1 MRRILNHFQLQS
13 AVCMMVLLLG
23 MQVILQAQ
31 VYKAPALNPPQVTAK
46 SSHSQP
52 DKAPKTQKV
61 LVAYS
66 HGDPTVEEQYTL
78 ELINRARANP
88 KAEGARLVDTPDPDV
103 QGAISFFSINK
114 ALVKSQFNE
123 YPARPPLAFHP
134 RLIDCARG
142 HSKDMRDND
151 YQGHNGSNGST
162 MTDRINQAGYTGWT
176 GIGENVFSYAKSMWH
191 AHAGFNIDWGADNQ
205 ISLGHRQNIMNYAGT
220 LFTEIGVGV
229 LEDNNPGTQVGR
241 YIVTHNFGARNER
254 YVTGVAYKDNN
265 NNGFYDMGEGLPN
278 VKIELSKGTYFA
290 VTSTSGGYAV
300 PVTGLTGS
308 VTVTATGPGLGGV
321 VTKTVS
327 LQGQNVKVDIT
338 SALPGMVSLILPPN
352 EQTEVTKDINFTW
365 YKSLGATT
373 YNFVL
378 ADNDTFAAPI
388 IDIET
393 TDTSKSVIETLK
405 NAKDYYWKVRAKTQ
419 AGWGDFSEPF
429 MFQIRIYP
437 KDCEII
443 SPTDFE
449 AIYRDTLSLTWKKN
463 DPSAIRYWVQL
474 STNEYFE
481 EILLEDSNVVD
492 TTKKIKVDY
501 DMTYYWRVKS
511 SNGDLWNEF
520 TDPGIFYT
528 VQVPAGIVPVAP
540 ANGFSTSNKNIR
552 FIWRKDYMDT
562 EELKNNPFLPKGLFY
577 WFELSE
583 DNEFKTFFRQDT
595 LLRDTTVFIGNLKV
609 GAKYYWR
616 LKAYHEMGYGPFG
629 PTSTLTI
636 SSSNSIAEDLMKS
649 GIVYSTIDGGVLLSS
664 NQKEFD
670 ITSYTL
676 DGRLIGTS
684 KANGTFFIP
693 CHQSGMQ
700 YALIRIGNDHHMIPL
715 QCIR

>member
-1 MRRILNHFQLQS
+1 MSRFLKQS
-13 AVCMMVLLLG
+13 QIWFAMCVLLLIFG
-23 MQVILQAQ
+23 MQIIVQAQ
-31 VYKAPALNPPQVTAK
+31 SYRAPETNPPHIISK
-46 SSHSQP
+46 STVGS
-52 DKAPKTQKV
+52 DKTPKTQKV

-88 KAEGARLVDTPDPDV
+88 NAEGIRLVDTPDSDV
-103 QGAISFFSINK
+103 QGAINFFSISK
-114 ALVKSQFNE
+114 SLVKSQFST
-123 YPARPPLAFHP
+123 YPSRPPLAFHP
-134 RLIDCARG
+134 RLIECARG
-142 HSKDMRDND
+142 HSKDMRDNNF
-151 YQGHNGSNGST
+151 QSHSGSNGST
-162 MTDRINQAGYTGWT
+162 MTDRINKAAYTGWS
-176 GIGENVFSYAKSMWH
+176 GIGENVFSYAQSMWH

-205 ISLGHRQNIMNYAGT
+205 VTLGHRQNIMNYTGT

-229 LEDNNPGTQVGR
+229 LEDNNPSTQVGR
-241 YIVTHNFGARNER
+241 YIVTHNFGRRNDF
-254 YVTGVAYKDNN
+254 YITGVAYKDNN

-278 VKIELSKGTYFA
+278 VKIELSKGTFFA
-290 VTSTSGGYAV
+290 VTSTSGGYAI

-308 VTVTATGPGLGGV
+308 VTVTATGTGLGGV

-338 SALPGMVSLILPPN
+338 SALPGMVSLILPQN
-352 EQTEVTKDINFTW
+352 EQTEVKKDIDFSW
-365 YKSLGATT
+365 YKSLGATL

-378 ADNDTFAAPI
+378 ADNENFDSPI
-388 IDIET
+388 LNIET
-393 TDTSKSVIETLK
+393 TDTSRSVLGTLK

-419 AGWGDFSEPF
+419 AGWGDFSDPF

-443 SPTDFE
+443 SPKDFE

-463 DPSAIRYWVQL
+463 DPTAIRYWVQL
-474 STNEYFE
+474 AANEYFE
-481 EILLEDSNVVD
+481 EILFEDSNVVD

-528 VQVPAGIVPVAP
+528 VQVPAGIVPVSP
-540 ANGFSTSNKNIR
+540 ANGFSTANRNIR

-562 EELKNNPFLPKGLFY
+562 EELKNNPFLPKGLYY

-583 DNEFKTFFRQDT
+583 DKDFETFFRQDT

-609 GAKYYWR
+609 GATYHWR
-616 LKAYHEMGYGPFG
+616 AKAYHEMGYGPFG
-629 PTSTLTI
+629 PVSTLTI
-636 SSSNSIAEDLMKS
+636 SSPSSVTDDLVKS
-649 GIVYSTIDGGVLLSS
+649 GLTFSSVDGGAILSSQQQEFEVNTYTMEGRLLSTVKS
-664 NQKEFD
+664 NGN
-670 ITSYTL
+670 L
-676 DGRLIGTS
+676 
-684 KANGTFFIP
+684 FIP
-693 CHQSGMQ
+693 CDQSSMR
-700 YALIRIGNDHHMIPL
+700 YALVRIGNVHHMIPL

>member
-1 MRRILNHFQLQS
+1 MSRFLKQS
-13 AVCMMVLLLG
+13 QIWFAMCVLLLIFG
-23 MQVILQAQ
+23 MQIIVQAQ
-31 VYKAPALNPPQVTAK
+31 SYRAPETNPPHIISK
-46 SSHSQP
+46 STVGS
-52 DKAPKTQKV
+52 DKTPQTQKV

-88 KAEGARLVDTPDPDV
+88 NAEGIRLVDTPDSDV
-103 QGAISFFSINK
+103 QGAINFFSISK
-114 ALVKSQFNE
+114 SLVKSQFST
-123 YPARPPLAFHP
+123 YPSRPPLAFHP
-134 RLIDCARG
+134 RLIECARG
-142 HSKDMRDND
+142 HSKDMRDNNF
-151 YQGHNGSNGST
+151 QSHSGSNGST
-162 MTDRINQAGYTGWT
+162 MTDRINKAAYTGWS
-176 GIGENVFSYAKSMWH
+176 GIGENVFSYAQSMWH

-205 ISLGHRQNIMNYAGT
+205 VTLGHRQNIMNYTGT

-229 LEDNNPGTQVGR
+229 LEDNNPSTQVGR
-241 YIVTHNFGARNER
+241 YIVTHNFGRRNDF
-254 YVTGVAYKDNN
+254 YITGVAYKDNN

-278 VKIELSKGTYFA
+278 VKIELSKGTFFA
-290 VTSTSGGYAV
+290 VTSTSGGYAI

-308 VTVTATGPGLGGV
+308 VTVTATGTGLGGV

-338 SALPGMVSLILPPN
+338 SALPGMVSLILPQN
-352 EQTEVTKDINFTW
+352 EQTEVKKDIDFSW
-365 YKSLGATT
+365 YKSLGATL

-378 ADNDTFAAPI
+378 ADNENFDSPI
-388 IDIET
+388 LNIET
-393 TDTSKSVIETLK
+393 TDTSRSVLGTLK

-419 AGWGDFSEPF
+419 AGWGDFSDPF

-443 SPTDFE
+443 SPKDFE

-463 DPSAIRYWVQL
+463 DPTAIRYWVQL
-474 STNEYFE
+474 AANEYFE
-481 EILLEDSNVVD
+481 EILFEDSNVVD

-528 VQVPAGIVPVAP
+528 VQVPAGIVPVSP
-540 ANGFSTSNKNIR
+540 ANGFSTANRNIR

-562 EELKNNPFLPKGLFY
+562 EELKNNPFLPKGLYY

-583 DNEFKTFFRQDT
+583 DKDFETFFRQDT

-609 GAKYYWR
+609 GATYHWR
-616 LKAYHEMGYGPFG
+616 AKAYHEMGYGPFG
-629 PTSTLTI
+629 PVSTLTI
-636 SSSNSIAEDLMKS
+636 SSPSSVTDDLVKS
-649 GIVYSTIDGGVLLSS
+649 GLTFSSVDGGAILSSQQQEFEVTTYTMEGRLLSTVKS
-664 NQKEFD
+664 NGN
-670 ITSYTL
+670 L
-676 DGRLIGTS
+676 
-684 KANGTFFIP
+684 FIP
-693 CHQSGMQ
+693 CDQSGMR
-700 YALIRIGNDHHMIPL
+700 YALVRIRNAHHMIPL

>member
-1 MRRILNHFQLQS
+1 MIRSFIHDKVHTMLNILLFSL
-13 AVCMMVLLLG
+13 CMHIVM
-23 MQVILQAQ
+23 QAQ
-31 VYKAPALNPPQVTAK
+31 TFKAPALNPPTVTRKITANT
-46 SSHSQP
+46 
-52 DKAPKTQKV
+52 DKTPKTQKV
-61 LVAYS
+61 LVQYS

-88 KAEGARLVDTPDPDV
+88 TAEGNRLVDNPDADV
-103 QGAISFFSINK
+103 QGAISFFKISK
-114 ALVKSQFNE
+114 SLVKTQFSS

-142 HSKDMRDND
+142 HSTDMRTND
-151 YQGHNGSNGST
+151 FQGHSGSNGSS
-162 MTDRINQAGYTGWT
+162 MTQRVNLANYTGWT

-191 AHAGFNIDWGADNQ
+191 AHAGFNIDWGEENQ
-205 ISLGHRQNIMNYAGT
+205 ISLGHRQNIMNYSGT

-241 YIVTHNFGARNER
+241 YIITHNFGARNDR
-254 YVTGVAYKDNN
+254 YITGVAYKDNN

-278 VKIELSKGTYFA
+278 VKIELSKGNNFA

-338 SALPGMVSLILPPN
+338 SALPGMVSLITPPN
-352 EQTEVTKDINFTW
+352 EQTEVTKDISFAW
-365 YKSLGATT
+365 YKSMGATM

-378 ADNDTFAAPI
+378 ADNEAFDSPI
-388 IDIET
+388 LDIET
-393 TDTSKSVIETLK
+393 ADTSRAVFGSLK

-419 AGWGDFSEPF
+419 AGWGDFSETF

-437 KDCEII
+437 KDCEIVY
-443 SPTDFE
+443 PKDFE

-463 DPSAIRYWVQL
+463 DPTAVRYWVQL
-474 STNEYFE
+474 AGNEYFE
-481 EILLEDSNVVD
+481 EILFEDSTIID
-492 TTKKIKVDY
+492 TTKKLKVDY

-511 SNGDLWNEF
+511 FNGDLWNEF
-520 TDPGIFYT
+520 TEPGIFYT

-540 ANGFSTSNKNIR
+540 VNGFSTANRNIR

-583 DNEFKTFFRQDT
+583 DNEFKTLFKQDT
-595 LLRDTTVFIGNLKV
+595 VLRDTTVFVGNLKV
-609 GAKYYWR
+609 GATYYWR

-636 SSSNSIAEDLMKS
+636 SSPSSIADDLLKS
-649 GIVYSTIDGGVLLSS
+649 GIVMNTVTGGILLTS
-664 NQKEFD
+664 NQQD
-670 ITSYTL
+670 IEVTTYSI
-676 DGRLIGTS
+676 DGRLVGMS
-684 KANGTFFIP
+684 KANGSLLIQ
-693 CHQSGMQ
+693 CDQSGLH
-700 YALIRIGNDHHMIPL
+700 YALVKVGNAHHMIPL
-715 QCIR
+715 QCIK